1 MKAKKIAL
9 ISSFCD
15 NEEKI
20 VVLNK
25 NIDIIKNLGLDIFV
39 VSPISLP
46 EYIIKK
52 CDYFLFT
59 KDNPVLDWPTKA
71 MYFWRENNYDD
82 KKIRITKTYADYG
95 WAGLYQVK
103 KISEIA
109 LGLDYD
115 YFYHM
120 IYDLVIDK
128 NVINGF
134 NSVREKVVYPSKRDK
149 TIWDVGLHF
158 MIFDRKN
165 LSQFI
170 SYINLESY
178 LNVKGGDAFVW
189 LHTLHEIFPFD
200 IEKIPVSDEIFYYH
214 NKDFFDISPL
224 KNKKYKIF
232 VEKNDETQ
240 TPIRLL
246 FFDVEEEEVINIY
259 IEDEIYIFKVK
270 NNAIFNLGF
279 NKFNIKNVFIECD
292 NEKIDLTN
300 IIKNTKHT
308 TLTIL

>member
-1 MKAKKIAL
+1 VKKIAI

-15 NEEKI
+15 NQEKI
-20 VVLNK
+20 DILSK
-25 NIDIIKNLGLDIFV
+25 NIDTVKNLGLDVLV

-46 EYIIKK
+46 QELVKQ
-52 CDYFLFT
+52 CDYFLYT

-71 MYFWRENNYDD
+71 MYFWREMNYNRNE
-82 KKIRITKTYADYG
+82 KIKITKTYADYG

-103 KISEIA
+103 KTSEIA
-109 LGLDYD
+109 LSLDYD

-120 IYDLVIDK
+120 IYDLVIDE

-134 NSVREKVVYPSKRDK
+134 NSTREKVVYPSKRDE
-149 TIWDVGLHF
+149 TIWAVGLHF
-158 MIFDRKN
+158 MIFDREN
-165 LSQFI
+165 LTKFI

-189 LHTLHEIFPFD
+189 LHTLQQIFPFE
-200 IEKIPVSDEIFYYH
+200 IESTPVSDAIFYYD

-232 VEKNDETQ
+232 VAKNDETQ
-240 TPIRLL
+240 SSIKLL
-246 FFDVEEEEVINIY
+246 FYNVIEEEDIVLIVEGISHN
-259 IEDEIYIFKVK
+259 FSVK
-270 NNAIFNLGF
+270 NNTIFDLGF
-279 NKFNIKNVFIECD
+279 NKFNFKEVIIETK
-292 NEKIDLTN
+292 NEKHDLTN

-308 TLTIL
+308 TLSIL